1 MSGHSKWATTKR
13 HKASVDAKRG
23 KIFSVVSKEITL
35 AARDGGKDPE
45 FNPRLRT
52 LITKAKQSNM
62 PADNIDR
69 AIKKGTGEL
78 GGIIIEELL
87 YEGYAPG
94 GVGLIVEVTTDNKN
108 RSASE
113 VRSTFSKAGGNL
125 AGAGAL
131 AFNFKRKGQFLLAK
145 EKIGED
151 DLTELAL
158 ENDAEDVIVEE
169 EHYEVICETAL
180 YDQIAEA
187 LSNAEISPD
196 SSELAYLP
204 NNLVQVT
211 DEDVARKILKLVD
224 DRRRAIS
231 MALDSAGNEDCVL
244 IAGKGHETFQEVQY
258 TAIPFDDRTVAG
270 ELLSAK
276 HLTD

>member
-13 HKASVDAKRG
+13 HKAAVDAKRG
-23 KIFSVVSKEITL
+23 KIFSVISKELTL

-52 LITKAKQSNM
+52 LITKAKQANM
-62 PADNIDR
+62 PADNIER

-78 GGIIIEELL
+78 AGVTIEELL

-113 VRSTFSKAGGNL
+113 VRSTFSKGGGNL

-131 AFNFKRKGQFLLAK
+131 AFNFKRKGQILLSRDK
-145 EKIGED
+145 MDED
-151 DLTELAL
+151 SLTELAL
-158 ENDAEDVIVEE
+158 ENDAEDIVTEK
-169 EHYEVICETAL
+169 EHYEIICETSQ
-180 YDQIAEA
+180 YDRLAEA
-187 LSNAEISPD
+187 FDKAGIETD

-204 NNLVQVT
+204 NNLVPISDHET
-211 DEDVARKILKLVD
+211 ARKILKLIESLEDLEDVKAVHGNYD
-224 DRRRAIS
+224 MNEALLEEIS
-231 MALDSAGNEDCVL
+231 S
-244 IAGKGHETFQEVQY
+244 
-258 TAIPFDDRTVAG
+258 
-270 ELLSAK
+270 
-276 HLTD
+276 

>member
-13 HKASVDAKRG
+13 HKAAVDAKRG
-23 KIFSVVSKEITL
+23 KIFSVISKELTL

-52 LITKAKQSNM
+52 LITKAKQANM

-78 GGIIIEELL
+78 AGVTIEELL
-87 YEGYAPG
+87 YEGYGPG

-113 VRSTFSKAGGNL
+113 VRSTFSKGGGNL

-131 AFNFKRKGQFLLAK
+131 AFNFKRKGQILLGR
-145 EKIGED
+145 EKIDED
-151 DLTELAL
+151 SLTELAL
-158 ENDAEDVIVEE
+158 ENDAEDIVTEK
-169 EHYEVICETAL
+169 EHYEIICETSQ
-180 YDQIAEA
+180 YDRLAEA
-187 LSNAEISPD
+187 FEKAGIETD

-204 NNLVQVT
+204 NNLVPIS
-211 DEDVARKILKLVD
+211 DEDTARKIFKLIETLEDLEDVKAVHGNYDVD
-224 DRRRAIS
+224 E
-231 MALDSAGNEDCVL
+231 ALLE
-244 IAGKGHETFQEVQY
+244 
-258 TAIPFDDRTVAG
+258 
-270 ELLSAK
+270 ELSS
-276 HLTD
+276 

>member
-23 KIFSVVSKEITL
+23 KIFSVLSKEITL
-35 AARDGGKDPE
+35 AARDSGKDPE

-78 GGIIIEELL
+78 GGVTFEELL

-113 VRSTFSKAGGNL
+113 VRSTFSKGGGNL

-131 AFNFKRKGQFLLAK
+131 AFNFKRKGQFLIAK
-145 EKIGED
+145 EKIEED
-151 DLTELAL
+151 ALTELAL
-158 ENDAEDVIVEE
+158 ENDAEDIIVEE
-169 EHYEVICETAL
+169 EHYEVICETAH
-180 YDQIAEA
+180 YDQISDA
-187 LSNAEISPD
+187 LSTVSVLPD
-196 SSELAYLP
+196 SSELAYIP

-211 DEDVARKILKLVD
+211 DEDTVRKILKLVD
-224 DRRRAIS
+224 NLEELEDVKAVHGNYDIDD
-231 MALDSAGNEDCVL
+231 ALLESSS
-244 IAGKGHETFQEVQY
+244 
-258 TAIPFDDRTVAG
+258 P
-270 ELLSAK
+270 
-276 HLTD
+276 

>member
-13 HKASVDAKRG
+13 HKAAVDAKRG
-23 KIFSVVSKEITL
+23 KIFSVISKELTL

-52 LITKAKQSNM
+52 LITKAKQANM
-62 PADNIDR
+62 PADNIER

-78 GGIIIEELL
+78 AGVTIEELL

-113 VRSTFSKAGGNL
+113 VRSTFSKGGGNL

-131 AFNFKRKGQFLLAK
+131 AFNFKRKGQILLSRDK
-145 EKIGED
+145 MDED
-151 DLTELAL
+151 SLTELAL
-158 ENDAEDVIVEE
+158 ENDAEDIVTEK
-169 EHYEVICETAL
+169 EHYEIICETSQ
-180 YDQIAEA
+180 YDRLAEA
-187 LSNAEISPD
+187 FDKAGIEMD

-204 NNLVQVT
+204 NNLVPISDHDT
-211 DEDVARKILKLVD
+211 ARKILKLIESLEDLEDVKAVHGNYD
-224 DRRRAIS
+224 MNEALLEEIS
-231 MALDSAGNEDCVL
+231 S
-244 IAGKGHETFQEVQY
+244 
-258 TAIPFDDRTVAG
+258 
-270 ELLSAK
+270 
-276 HLTD
+276 

>member
-13 HKASVDAKRG
+13 HKAAVDAKRG
-23 KIFSVVSKEITL
+23 KIFSVISKELTL

-52 LITKAKQSNM
+52 LITKAKQANM
-62 PADNIDR
+62 PADNIER

-78 GGIIIEELL
+78 AGVTIEELL

-113 VRSTFSKAGGNL
+113 VRSTFSKGGGNL

-131 AFNFKRKGQFLLAK
+131 AFNFKRKGQILLSRNK
-145 EKIGED
+145 MDED
-151 DLTELAL
+151 SLTELAL
-158 ENDAEDVIVEE
+158 ENDAEDIVTEK
-169 EHYEVICETAL
+169 EHYEIICETSQ
-180 YDQIAEA
+180 YDRLAEA
-187 LSNAEISPD
+187 FDKAGIETD

-204 NNLVQVT
+204 NNLVPISDHET
-211 DEDVARKILKLVD
+211 ARKILKLIESLEDLEDVKAVQGNYD
-224 DRRRAIS
+224 MNDALLEEIS
-231 MALDSAGNEDCVL
+231 S
-244 IAGKGHETFQEVQY
+244 
-258 TAIPFDDRTVAG
+258 
-270 ELLSAK
+270 
-276 HLTD
+276 

>member
-13 HKASVDAKRG
+13 HKAAVDAKRG
-23 KIFSVVSKEITL
+23 KIFSVISKELTL

-52 LITKAKQSNM
+52 LITKAKQANM

-78 GGIIIEELL
+78 AGVTIEELL
-87 YEGYAPG
+87 YEGYGPG

-113 VRSTFSKAGGNL
+113 VRSTFSKGGGNL

-131 AFNFKRKGQFLLAK
+131 AFNFKRKGQILLGR
-145 EKIGED
+145 EKIDED
-151 DLTELAL
+151 SLTELAL
-158 ENDAEDVIVEE
+158 ENDAEDIVTEK
-169 EHYEVICETAL
+169 EHYEIICETSQ
-180 YDQIAEA
+180 YDRLAEA
-187 LSNAEISPD
+187 FEKAGIETD

-204 NNLVQVT
+204 NNLVPIS
-211 DEDVARKILKLVD
+211 DEDTARKIFKLIETLEDLEDVKAVHGNYD
-224 DRRRAIS
+224 MDE
-231 MALDSAGNEDCVL
+231 ALLE
-244 IAGKGHETFQEVQY
+244 
-258 TAIPFDDRTVAG
+258 
-270 ELLSAK
+270 ELSS
-276 HLTD
+276 